1 MAQPAQTS
9 GEAPNPFSGFF
20 LIAIIFAI
28 FYFLLI
34 RPQQK
39 RQKQLREMV
48 EKLKR
53 GDRVVTS
60 GGIHGTV
67 TGVKEK
73 TVILKVTENVEL
85 EISKNA
91 IVGMAA

>member
-9 GEAPNPFSGFF
+9 GEASSPFSGIF

-28 FYFLLI
+28 FYFFLI

-53 GDRVVTS
+53 GDCVVTS
-60 GGIHGTV
+60 GGVHGTV
-67 TGVKEK
+67 ARVKEK
-73 TVILKVTENVEL
+73 TVMLKVAENVEL
-85 EISKNA
+85 EVTKSA
-91 IVGMAA
+91 IAGMAT